1 MPGLLLPV
9 ATIAEKAVKS
19 SVSVAQSSIGLA
31 AGYLGGMA
39 PVIANL
45 TLATTNITI
54 IQTTLTPSGAI
65 SPPSRI
71 GLNTCA
77 AALSQIVTVNAS
89 IAAAGVQAVAVAGAP
104 SPTFPVAG
112 QLVVTQL
119 NALGTFINTFL
130 VTPQK

>member
-1 MPGLLLPV
+1 MPSILLPV
-9 ATIAEKAVKS
+9 AKIAEKSVKA
-19 SVSVAQSSIGLA
+19 SVSVANTSIGLA

-89 IAAAGVQAVAVAGAP
+89 IVAAGVQSVALAGAP

-119 NALGTFINTFL
+119 EVLGKFISTFL
-130 VTPQK
+130 VKSQQ